1 MAAVF
6 VTGFLLGAMAAAV
19 LCYLIARTTRRER

>member
-19 LCYLIARTTRRER
+19 LCYALVRATRRER

>member
-19 LCYLIARTTRRER
+19 LCYLIARTTR